1 MVNLI
6 RITEPT
12 DIRLQKL
19 IPLYKE
25 AFPEEE
31 RRNIKQLERPVP
43 CFTFSTAKRI
53 ASLINFSSYITSQLK
68 FHISRPLSLPPLTSI
83 LFTSSL

>member
-31 RRNIKQLERPVP
+31 RRNIKQLER
-43 CFTFSTAKRI
+43 
-53 ASLINFSSYITSQLK
+53 LIREKQ
-68 FHISRPLSLPPLTSI
+68 RCI
-83 LFTSSL
+83 LMP

>member
-31 RRNIKQLERPVP
+31 RRNIKQLER
-43 CFTFSTAKRI
+43 CFGRFVYLLGYAGF
-53 ASLINFSSYITSQLK
+53 L
-68 FHISRPLSLPPLTSI
+68 LP
-83 LFTSSL
+83 

>member
-19 IPLYKE
+19 IPLYEE
-25 AFPEEE
+25 AFPKEE
-31 RRNIKQLERPVP
+31 RRNID
-43 CFTFSTAKRI
+43 
-53 ASLINFSSYITSQLK
+53 QLK
-68 FHISRPLSLPPLTSI
+68 RLISKKTEMHFNATGICGIFII
-83 LFTSSL
+83 LNI